1 MKYSRFA
8 TLCRRSGGDELGWIL
23 RAVVLRRPN
32 KNDQGQCT
40 GRALVALPSCCTG
53 NVMISTWVLI
63 AGIAAGFYLGV
74 ILMSILTSSR
84 DRERMVQARPQPN
97 DGLHPLDSP
106 SRA

>member
-1 MKYSRFA
+1 
-8 TLCRRSGGDELGWIL
+8 
-23 RAVVLRRPN
+23 
-32 KNDQGQCT
+32 
-40 GRALVALPSCCTG
+40 
-53 NVMISTWVLI
+53 MISTWVLI